1 MIHIFYTPI
10 RDGQASR
17 TAHALAGTAYRRLTG
32 ELPPQILKYPG
43 GKPYFSNG
51 SWHLSISHTRQMAL
65 CALADQP
72 VGLDAEQPRPV
83 PEKLRE
89 RCLAE
94 PELAVCRAAAD
105 PDAAFL
111 RFWTLKEA
119 YAKYDGCGI
128 VGFPNRWCFALE
140 GSLAR
145 LQGRELWF
153 QTLTVENLTVSVCSA
168 GPQSVRLHPVHE
180 RK

>member
-10 RDGQASR
+10 RDGQPSR
-17 TAHALAGTAYRRLTG
+17 TAHALAGDAYRRLTG
-32 ELPPQILKYPG
+32 DPPPQIAKHPG
-43 GKPYFSNG
+43 GKPYFSAG
-51 SWHLSISHTRQMAL
+51 PWHLSISHTRQVAL
-65 CALADQP
+65 CALSEQP

-83 PEKLRE
+83 PENLMQ

-105 PDAAFL
+105 PNAAFL

-128 VGFPNRWCFALE
+128 VGFPHRWCFALE

-145 LQGRELWF
+145 LQGQGLWF
-153 QTLTVENLTVSVCSA
+153 QTLTAGDLTISVCST
-168 GPQSVRLHPVHE
+168 GPQTVGLHPMQE
-180 RK
+180 PE